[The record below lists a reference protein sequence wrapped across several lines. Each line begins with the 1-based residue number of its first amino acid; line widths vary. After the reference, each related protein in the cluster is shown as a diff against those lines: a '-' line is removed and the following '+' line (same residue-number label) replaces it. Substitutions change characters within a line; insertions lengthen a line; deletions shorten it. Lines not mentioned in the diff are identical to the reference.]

1 MTRPAS
7 RGLSDQD
14 QWNER
19 IRKMDAAVTAAEII
33 AGLGAIGAGFGGW
46 RFCVFILGKV
56 KDVEKDVAKTKI
68 AIEKDI
74 ASVKLE
80 QAHYQ
85 RIVASDISEI
95 KAILQTGKEAR
106 QGQATVLGKLYDEF
120 STLRVDVGKIQQHIT
135 NGK

>member
-14 QWNER
+14 LWNER
-19 IRKMDAAVTAAEII
+19 IRKMDAAVTAAEVI

-46 RFCVFILGKV
+46 RAVVFILGKV
-56 KDVEKDVAKTKI
+56 KDVEKDVAQ
-68 AIEKDI
+68 
-74 ASVKLE
+74 VKRD

-106 QGQATVLGKLYDEF
+106 QGQATVLGKLHDEF

-135 NGK
+135 NGKT